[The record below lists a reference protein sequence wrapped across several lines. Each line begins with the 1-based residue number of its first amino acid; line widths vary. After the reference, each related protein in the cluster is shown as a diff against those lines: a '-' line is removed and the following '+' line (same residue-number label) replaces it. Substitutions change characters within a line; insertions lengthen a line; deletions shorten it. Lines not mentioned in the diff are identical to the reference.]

1 MKHNSFI
8 FICNNIQQT
17 YLISGYTDEQNNKN
31 ENEDEISNP
40 KLSNQSSTSTNKSK
54 YFCLISD
61 LEAFY
66 KDF

>member
-1 MKHNSFI
+1 MF
-8 FICNNIQQT
+8 FNNIQRF
-17 YLISGYTDEQNNKN
+17 YFISVYTDEQNN

-40 KLSNQSSTSTNKSK
+40 KLSNQASTSSNKSK

-61 LEAFY
+61 FEAFY